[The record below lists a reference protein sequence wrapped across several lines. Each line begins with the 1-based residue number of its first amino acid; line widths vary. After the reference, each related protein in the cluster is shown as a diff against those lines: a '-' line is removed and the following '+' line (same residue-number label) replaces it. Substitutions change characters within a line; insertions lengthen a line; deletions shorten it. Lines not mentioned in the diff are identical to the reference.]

1 MCLLLLDVLLAT
13 GVPAKRRQRSWPTSP
28 GHCAR
33 FRKPSAEKGCLG
45 VDQAGQEQHCC
56 LRGPRKRSLMGSYT
70 RRLGLSVPVLVGTN
84 NLQSRV
90 HEHHHVRRPLVGC
103 VPFNGRLLNESHLVL
118 CRKWYA
124 HKSQS
129 HFRTNAG
136 HHQLHHAPRLPE
148 VRRTT
153 VRTKRPSLHSPTLP
167 FPSPLL
173 PTSVDMS
180 ATGKFQRV
188 AAATKILSAPV
199 VLEHV
204 LLLNGSAWSTEK
216 KCMERCKG
224 TDDIFSELST
234 GSGRRRWR
242 STKKR
247 SKDGGVQETQQESL
261 YEDAGRADP

>member
-1 MCLLLLDVLLAT
+1 MARSRSPDVALSPAWWWTVAPSAGHRGAVMCLLLLDVLLAT
-13 GVPAKRRQRSWPTSP
+13 GVPAKRRQRSFPTSP

-70 RRLGLSVPVLVGTN
+70 RRLGLSVPVLVGTD

-90 HEHHHVRRPLVGC
+90 HQHHHVRRRLDGC

-118 CRKWYA
+118 CRNWYA

-129 HFRTNAG
+129 HWRTNAG
-136 HHQLHHAPRLPE
+136 HHQLHHAPRGPE
-148 VRRTT
+148 VRRTMM
-153 VRTKRPSLHSPTLP
+153 RTKRPSLRSPSLP

-173 PTSVDMS
+173 PTSRDMS
-180 ATGKFQRV
+180 ATGKFQRD

-204 LLLNGSAWSTEK
+204 LLNGSAWSTEK
-216 KCMERCKG
+216 KCMERCTG
-224 TDDIFSELST
+224 TYDIFSELST
-234 GSGRRRWR
+234 G
-242 STKKR
+242 
-247 SKDGGVQETQQESL
+247 
-261 YEDAGRADP
+261 